1 MATCAS
7 SWRNGDVRRNCG
19 LVPEGE
25 AVLPATAPPQ
35 RRALSAHRPWWPGS
49 GAGEMATYAGIA
61 AWRRKVRR
69 AACHRPALA

>member
-25 AVLPATAPPQ
+25 ACWLPPP
-35 RRALSAHRPWWPGS
+35 RPNVERFQHIGR
-49 GAGEMATYAGIA
+49 GGQA
-61 AWRRKVRR
+61 AVVDLLVRGMLAKWRRTL
-69 AACHRPALA
+69 ALRPGTGR